1 MIPFPAEMR
10 PCEDLKTQK
19 KMHFFFALFDL
30 RYKKQEAGG
39 GNSILSFYHQYRS
52 LVLASLKKKGDT
64 IVWRNSCVLAEDEE
78 LSPTFEEIILANV
91 LCLIDARLMGHIRD
105 KYRQLLGDTKSL
117 MDFQEDILA
126 GVPDFLTEIENS
138 FVSSSGN
145 DSDRPPKLS
154 R

>member
-1 MIPFPAEMR
+1 MIPYPAEMR

-30 RYKKQEAGG
+30 RYKKQEEAGG
-39 GNSILSFYHQYRS
+39 SSILSFYNQYRS

-64 IVWRNSCVLAEDEE
+64 IVWRNSCVLTEDEE

-105 KYRQLLGDTKSL
+105 KYCQLLGDTKSL

-126 GVPDFLTEIENS
+126 GVPDFLTEIESS

-145 DSDRPPKLS
+145 ESDRHPKSS

>member
-1 MIPFPAEMR
+1 MIPSEMR

-30 RYKKQEAGG
+30 RYKKQEAGV
-39 GNSILSFYHQYRS
+39 GNSILSFYNQYRS

-64 IVWRNSCVLAEDEE
+64 IVWRNSCVLTEDEE

-105 KYRQLLGDTKSL
+105 KYCQLLGDTKSL

-126 GVPDFLTEIENS
+126 GVPDFLTEIESS
-138 FVSSSGN
+138 FE
-145 DSDRPPKLS
+145 SDRPPKSS

>member
-1 MIPFPAEMR
+1 MIPTEMMR

-30 RYKKQEAGG
+30 RYKKQEEAAGS
-39 GNSILSFYHQYRS
+39 SILSFYHQYRS

-64 IVWRNSCVLAEDEE
+64 IVWRNSCVLTEDEE
-78 LSPTFEEIILANV
+78 LSPTFEELILANV

-105 KYRQLLGDTKSL
+105 KYCQLLGETKSL

-138 FVSSSGN
+138 FTATSSN
-145 DSDRPPKLS
+145 ECDRPPKSS

>member
-39 GNSILSFYHQYRS
+39 SILSFYNQYRS
-52 LVLASLKKKGDT
+52 LVIASLKKKGDT
-64 IVWRNSCVLAEDEE
+64 IVWRNSCVLTEDEE

-105 KYRQLLGDTKSL
+105 KYCQLLGETKSL

-126 GVPDFLTEIENS
+126 GVPDFLTEIESS
-138 FVSSSGN
+138 FE
-145 DSDRPPKLS
+145 SDRPPKSS

>member
-1 MIPFPAEMR
+1 MIPTEMMR

-30 RYKKQEAGG
+30 RYKKQEGG
-39 GNSILSFYHQYRS
+39 SSILSFYNQYRD

-64 IVWRNSCVLAEDEE
+64 IVWRNSCVLTEDEE

-105 KYRQLLGDTKSL
+105 KYCQLLGDTKSL

-126 GVPDFLTEIENS
+126 GVPDFLTEIESS
-138 FVSSSGN
+138 FVSSS
-145 DSDRPPKLS
+145 PKSS